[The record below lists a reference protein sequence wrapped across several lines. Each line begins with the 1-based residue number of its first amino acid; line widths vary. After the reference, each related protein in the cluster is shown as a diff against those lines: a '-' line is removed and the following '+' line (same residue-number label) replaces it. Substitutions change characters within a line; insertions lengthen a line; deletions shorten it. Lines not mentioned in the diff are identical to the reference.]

1 MAGIPP
7 SRVDPL
13 ELEGE
18 VKSAGDRDRAEE
30 IFQKESLGGRIGL
43 AEINIKGANF
53 KIVQSQKQR

>member
-1 MAGIPP
+1 MKTLVLIEAMAGIPP

-30 IFQKESLGGRIGL
+30 IFQKEGLGGRIGL
-43 AEINIKGANF
+43 VESITN
-53 KIVQSQKQR
+53 

>member
-30 IFQKESLGGRIGL
+30 IFQKESLKL
-43 AEINIKGANF
+43 INIKR
-53 KIVQSQKQR
+53 SQLKNRLMA